1 MLTSIA
7 LGVIN
12 SVMLG
17 SRGGAL
23 QIIVAIIVCY
33 LFLQKKYNCWKP
45 KLKMQ
50 QIFLIAAI
58 MLLLMF
64 TFNGVGNLLGRNSV
78 INYSTTAVGELAK
91 YMGAEIKNLDIYL
104 ENPFEGN
111 QMAGSQTFGVILSWI
126 SKRLHLGW
134 NVETVLPFQKVGGIS
149 LGNVYTVF
157 YAYIY
162 DFGYV
167 GAAILTMVFAVLVQL
182 IYEYATLERKRKI
195 NFRIILN
202 SYVLSLVVFSF
213 FGERFFAAVL
223 NTSFI
228 KYILL
233 WKFMIWFVTRLRV
246 KRLWQGAVAHQRK
259 FFIQEKSQHECMCE
273 APGGVY
279 ERRSYF
285 CRRNRQ

>member
-1 MLTSIA
+1 
-7 LGVIN
+7 
-12 SVMLG
+12 
-17 SRGGAL
+17 
-23 QIIVAIIVCY
+23 
-33 LFLQKKYNCWKP
+33 
-45 KLKMQ
+45 
-50 QIFLIAAI
+50 
-58 MLLLMF
+58 
-64 TFNGVGNLLGRNSV
+64 
-78 INYSTTAVGELAK
+78 
-91 YMGAEIKNLDIYL
+91 MGAEIKNLDIYL

-149 LGNVYTVF
+149 LGNVYKVF

-213 FGERFFAAVL
+213 FWRTLLCSCFEYFFYQVYSALEVYDL
-223 NTSFI
+223 VRNKT
-228 KYILL
+228 
-233 WKFMIWFVTRLRV
+233 
-246 KRLWQGAVAHQRK
+246 
-259 FFIQEKSQHECMCE
+259 KSQETL
-273 APGGVY
+273 A
-279 ERRSYF
+279 RSSSASAKILHTREISARMYV
-285 CRRNRQ
+285 RGTWRGL